1 MLATPSPTPLPT
13 STEPQGLKIHQCQD
27 EEAAD
32 LFYSWATRVGWN
44 PGQKAGIRDVM
55 LKTDPHGYFY
65 GKVEPSFVISDPPTS
80 TSTPSTNSEPKE
92 QGQENVQDQE
102 QEYKVRKDEA
112 WGKGRGREL
121 VEDPTVISVISAI
134 RFGDDQAWIG
144 CYITD
149 PKYRG
154 RGYGVSTF
162 NRALEHVCTTSNS
175 SQTTRKSIGLNAVF
189 SQVENYRKSGFTKA
203 SWVNERRRG
212 SVRDLVEVQE
222 PLLADRIAR
231 GDDFGDEDGRLLVL
245 LSDERVEWD
254 QLPAIEKRY
263 TGFNRPGFVKDWVR
277 FHAEHLEDHRVGV
290 AVLSTRETDPVS
302 GKPLVLGYGCVRPGF
317 TSYRAGPLYARD
329 ASTAKKLLVKLAV
342 EVLAADKKDP
352 LVEVP
357 LIFDIDIPD
366 QNKASVE
373 MFDGIGWTNTMST
386 QRLWRGDVPPY
397 DASGCFGISLL
408 EVG

>member
-1 MLATPSPTPLPT
+1 MFATPSPSPP
-13 STEPQGLKIHQCQD
+13 PQALVIHQCKD
-27 EEAAD
+27 DEAAD
-32 LFYSWATRVGWN
+32 LFYDWATRVGWN

-65 GKVEPSFVISDPPTS
+65 GKIDPSAVIHDP
-80 TSTPSTNSEPKE
+80 PSTNNHTTVTTTTKHQE
-92 QGQENVQDQE
+92 QGREQE
-102 QEYKVRKDEA
+102 QRATKTNKKEE

-121 VEDPTVISVISAI
+121 VEDPSVISVISAI

-154 RGYGVSTF
+154 RGYGISTF
-162 NRALEHVCTTSNS
+162 NQALEHVGP
-175 SQTTRKSIGLNAVF
+175 TRKSVGLNAVF
-189 SQVENYRKSGFTKA
+189 SQVDNYRRSGFTNP

-212 SVRDLVEVQE
+212 SVRDLIEVQE
-222 PLLADRIAR
+222 PQLAARIV
-231 GDDFGDEDGRLLVL
+231 GGEFDEDLVL
-245 LSDERVEWD
+245 LSDERVDWD
-254 QLPAIEKRY
+254 QLPGIEKRY

-277 FHAEHLEDHRVGV
+277 FHASHPEHHRVGV
-290 AVLSTRETDPVS
+290 AVLSRTQKDEES

-329 ASTAKKLLVKLAV
+329 AETAKKLLVKLAV
-342 EVLAADKKDP
+342 EVLAADKREP
-352 LVEVP
+352 LVDVP

-366 QNKASVE
+366 QNRASVQ

-386 QRLWRGDVPPY
+386 QRLWRGVVPPY

>member
-1 MLATPSPTPLPT
+1 
-13 STEPQGLKIHQCQD
+13 
-27 EEAAD
+27 
-32 LFYSWATRVGWN
+32 
-44 PGQKAGIRDVM
+44 M

-65 GKVEPSFVISDPPTS
+65 GKVDPSYVIPDPPTS
-80 TSTPSTNSEPKE
+80 TSASTPKE
-92 QGQENVQDQE
+92 QGQEKDQN
-102 QEYKVRKDEA
+102 QEKEHRVRKKEV

-154 RGYGVSTF
+154 RGYGISTF
-162 NRALEHVCTTSNS
+162 NRALEHVCTS
-175 SQTTRKSIGLNAVF
+175 SLTTRKSIGLNAVF

-222 PLLADRIAR
+222 PLLANRIAR
-231 GDDFGDEDGRLLVL
+231 GEDFGDEDGGLLVL
-245 LSDERVEWD
+245 LSDERVDWD
-254 QLPAIEKRY
+254 QLPGIEKRY

-277 FHAEHLEDHRVGV
+277 FHAEHPEDHRVGV
-290 AVLSTRETDPVS
+290 AVISTQEINPAS

-317 TSYRAGPLYARD
+317 TSYRAGPLYARNV
-329 ASTAKKLLVKLAV
+329 SIAKKLLVKLAV

-352 LVEVP
+352 LEDVP

-366 QNKASVE
+366 QNKESVE

-386 QRLWRGDVPPY
+386 QRLWKGDVPP
-397 DASGCFGISLL
+397 
-408 EVG
+408 

>member
-1 MLATPSPTPLPT
+1 MLATPSPSPP
-13 STEPQGLKIHQCQD
+13 PQGLVIHQCKD
-27 EEAAD
+27 DEAAD
-32 LFYSWATRVGWN
+32 LFYDWATRVGWN

-55 LKTDPHGYFY
+55 LKTDLHGYFY
-65 GKVEPSFVISDPPTS
+65 GKIDPSAVIHEP
-80 TSTPSTNSEPKE
+80 PSTNNHTTVTTTTKH
-92 QGQENVQDQE
+92 QE
-102 QEYKVRKDEA
+102 QEQRVAKTNKKEE

-121 VEDPTVISVISAI
+121 VEDPSIISVISAI

-154 RGYGVSTF
+154 RGYGISTF
-162 NRALEHVCTTSNS
+162 NQALEHVGP
-175 SQTTRKSIGLNAVF
+175 TRKSVGLNAVF
-189 SQVENYRKSGFTKA
+189 SQVDNYRRSGFTNL

-222 PLLADRIAR
+222 PELAARIM
-231 GDDFGDEDGRLLVL
+231 GGEFDEDLVL
-245 LSDERVEWD
+245 LSDERVDWD
-254 QLPAIEKRY
+254 QLPGIEKRY

-277 FHAEHLEDHRVGV
+277 FHASHPKHHRVGV
-290 AVLSTRETDPVS
+290 AALSRTQKDEES

-329 ASTAKKLLVKLAV
+329 AETAKKLLVKLAV
-342 EVLAADKKDP
+342 EVLAADKREP
-352 LVEVP
+352 LVDVP
-357 LIFDIDIPD
+357 LIFEIDVPD
-366 QNKASVE
+366 QNRASVE
-373 MFDGIGWTNTMST
+373 MFDGIEWANTMST
-386 QRLWRGDVPPY
+386 QRLWRGVMPPY